1 MRGGGGGGGLCCFFL
16 PPGTKPWGQTGK
28 GVVRNKWMKGQ
39 REEEEEQ
46 DSACHK

>member
-1 MRGGGGGGGLCCFFL
+1 MCVVVVEVGGYVVFL

-39 REEEEEQ
+39 REEEEQ